1 MEGKKIIVLTSS
13 TKENE
18 DTTTKKVREKKE
30 PKKRVEPQKWKPDFD
45 FSPMEK
51 QKTLVQQIRENDYKG
66 TCYETKKVVQQIER
80 KIAGYKQQDIE
91 KEILE
96 KEKLVTLPSI
106 LDSLTECAFKC
117 YYCKEEM
124 LVLYEMVR
132 EGKQWTVDRV
142 NNDLGHNLDNYVL
155 ACLSCNLKRRCRTKD
170 KFLFTKQ
177 LVISK
182 V

>member
-1 MEGKKIIVLTSS
+1 MESKKIIVFTSKLE
-13 TKENE
+13 TE
-18 DTTTKKVREKKE
+18 DKNDIKTVKAKKD
-30 PKKRVEPQKWKPDFD
+30 PKKRVEPQKWNPDFN

-51 QKTLVQQIRENDYKG
+51 QKSLVQQIRENEYKG
-66 TCYETKKVVQQIER
+66 NCYETKKMVQQIER
-80 KIAGYKQQDIE
+80 KIAGYKQQDVE
-91 KEILE
+91 KDILE
-96 KEKLVTLPSI
+96 REKLVTLPSI
-106 LDSLTECAFKC
+106 LDSLSESAFQC

-124 LVLYEMVR
+124 LILYEMVR
-132 EGKQWTVDRV
+132 ESKQWTVDRV

-155 ACLSCNLKRRCRTKD
+155 ACLSCNLKRRCRSKE

>member
-1 MEGKKIIVLTSS
+1 M
-13 TKENE
+13 
-18 DTTTKKVREKKE
+18 D
-30 PKKRVEPQKWKPDFD
+30 
-45 FSPMEK
+45 K
-51 QKTLVQQIRENDYKG
+51 QKSLVQQIRENEYKG

-117 YYCKEEM
+117 YYCKEDM
-124 LVLYEMVR
+124 LILYEMVR